1 MLNRLLIVL
10 IVPFINNNIIYIKFN
25 FYFYFYFY
33 FFFLLP
39 WKFLINL
46 IVTAA
51 PDLFQSD
58 SDDDYLYEEI
68 PIEEF
73 EDDKSDT
80 EDENLEET
88 VRNITER
95 RFFEGSYLLP
105 LYIYIYTIYRL

>member
-1 MLNRLLIVL
+1 
-10 IVPFINNNIIYIKFN
+10 
-25 FYFYFYFY
+25 
-33 FFFLLP
+33 
-39 WKFLINL
+39 
-46 IVTAA
+46 
-51 PDLFQSD
+51 
-58 SDDDYLYEEI
+58 LYEEI